1 MLACVPQEIVYYAPF
16 HDAYLIW
23 HKSGI
28 EGWFKKAL
36 VEEPLLEAYAEHRRK
51 RKREDDEEAKLVKLM
66 LESVSEDPQ
75 SITWGESPAHIK
87 ALQADGYMPGVK
99 KDWQPKRDSMSNVY
113 QRYPPRAMMN
123 GHNIPLL
130 ASLMPGV
137 VINTRACMPT
147 GTDDVPREVQEAIR
161 AAIIKAFDALPF
173 EERPENKRDNPD
185 SFGQHKLN
193 FDDSTHNFKTL
204 HSYERLYLSPTPSQ
218 SKRGGSTKHADGRAR
233 SKR

>member
-16 HDAYLIW
+16 HDAYLVW

-28 EGWFKKAL
+28 EAWFKKPL
-36 VEEPLLEAYAEHRRK
+36 VEEALLEAYAEHRRK
-51 RKREDDEEAKLVKLM
+51 RKREDEEEAKLVKLM
-66 LESVSEDPQ
+66 LESVSEEPQ

-99 KDWQPKRDSMSNVY
+99 KDWQPKRDSSSNVY
-113 QRYPPRAMMN
+113 ERYPPRAMLN

-137 VINTRACMPT
+137 VINTRASMPT

-218 SKRGGSTKHADGRAR
+218 SQRGGSTKCSDGRSR